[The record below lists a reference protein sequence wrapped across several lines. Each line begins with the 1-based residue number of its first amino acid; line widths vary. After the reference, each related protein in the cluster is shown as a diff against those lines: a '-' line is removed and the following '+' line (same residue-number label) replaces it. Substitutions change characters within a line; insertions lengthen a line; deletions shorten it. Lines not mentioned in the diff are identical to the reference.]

1 MNGLKILNEY
11 FDKIFVITLHRSK
24 DRHEKINKHLASVDF
39 EYFYGV
45 DKLDLT
51 MEELIS
57 SKVYDPVKSKKMQRN
72 SKAMYLGQV
81 ACSLSHR
88 ELYSHILE
96 KGYEKVLI
104 MEDDFVPVAYG
115 DDVFLNIIKE
125 LPKNWELV
133 YWGYYLNES
142 VTGKMKLTRFYYAM
156 LAALRI
162 IKWTPKQV
170 ANLYPK
176 AYSPHL
182 RRAGFHNTTHAYA
195 VSKPVLQ
202 KLIDE
207 QTPVAYPADSLLT
220 QLILSDK
227 INAFITMPKIFE
239 QEIFMEGGSKV
250 SSNCTT
256 GAGLPTCSCKL
267 LNPPFYF
274 FECID
279 L

>member
-11 FDKIFVITLHRSK
+11 FDKIFVITLHRSA
-24 DRHEKINKHLASVDF
+24 DRHEKINKHLASVEF

-51 MEELIS
+51 MEELIRTS
-57 SKVYDPVKSKKMQRN
+57 VYDPVKAKKMHRN
-72 SKAMYLGQV
+72 SKEMYLGQV

-88 ELYSHILE
+88 KLYHHILE

-104 MEDDFVPVAYG
+104 MEDDMVPVSYG
-115 DDVFLNIIKE
+115 DEVFLNIIKE
-125 LPKNWELV
+125 LPSDWELV
-133 YWGYYLNES
+133 YWGYYLNEV
-142 VTGKMKLTRFYYAM
+142 VTGKMKLTQVYYSI
-156 LAALRI
+156 LSALRI

-176 AYSPHL
+176 PYSAHL
-182 RRAGFHNTTHAYA
+182 RKAGFHNTTHAYA
-195 VSKPVLQ
+195 VNRPVLQ

-220 QLILSDK
+220 QLILSGQ

-250 SSNCTT
+250 SYLS
-256 GAGLPTCSCKL
+256 G
-267 LNPPFYF
+267 
-274 FECID
+274 
-279 L
+279 